1 MYKLIGLFFERFAE
15 SIQCDVNSCQLIKYS
30 ERLRPMLTLTNND
43 ITLQQSASDK
53 TTAIK
58 AIAKQLTV
66 KGLVAEQ
73 YVKGMLN
80 REKQNST
87 FLGNGIAIPHGTTD
101 TRDLVNKT
109 GVVVHHFPEGV
120 NWGDG
125 NVAYVAIGIAAK
137 SDQHLGILKQL
148 TKVLSAD
155 DVEGKL
161 KQAKTKDDIIKLLNG
176 EVQFEADFNPAL
188 IHLNFPAT
196 DMIQMSAVAG
206 GLLKNSGS
214 VESQFVA
221 ELVTKEATH
230 LGNGLWLVSGDQG
243 VKRSA
248 MSILTTSE
256 ACEYKGL
263 PVKAVIAIAACN
275 DSHRTLLNT
284 ISQLVF
290 EQQQT
295 KIFTSTAA
303 ELVALF
309 SGSVQQVSVDGDNVA
324 TFKIQNAHG
333 LHARPSAMLVAT
345 VKKYKSAI
353 KVSNIDGE
361 NKFVDAK
368 SLMKVIGL
376 GVKHGNSLQF
386 TAEGPDAKEA
396 LVGIGEAIASGLS
409 EG

>member
-1 MYKLIGLFFERFAE
+1 
-15 SIQCDVNSCQLIKYS
+15 
-30 ERLRPMLTLTNND
+30 MLTLTNND
-43 ITLQQSASDK
+43 ITLQQSATDK

-58 AIAKQLTV
+58 AIAKQLTDN
-66 KGLVAEQ
+66 GLVAKQ
-73 YVKGMLN
+73 YVTGMLN

-109 GVVVHHFPEGV
+109 CVVVHHFPEGV

-125 NVAYVAIGIAAK
+125 NVAYIAIGIAAK
-137 SDQHLGILKQL
+137 SDEHLGILKQL

-155 DVEGKL
+155 DVEHKL
-161 KQAKTKDDIIKLLNG
+161 KQAQTKEDIIKLLNG
-176 EVQFEADFNPAL
+176 DVQFDADFSPAL
-188 IHLNFPAT
+188 IQLNFPAT

-214 VESQFVA
+214 VENQFVA

-230 LGNGLWLVSGDQG
+230 LGSGLWLISGDKG
-243 VKRSA
+243 AKRSA

-256 ACEYKGL
+256 ACVFNGL
-263 PVKAVIAIAACN
+263 PVKGLIAIAACN
-275 DSHRTLLNT
+275 STHSSLLNT

-290 EQQQT
+290 DQQQT
-295 KIFTSTAA
+295 KILTATVP
-303 ELVALF
+303 ELVDLF
-309 SGSVQQVSVDGDNVA
+309 AASTSPIVVDSDNVA
-324 TFKIQNAHG
+324 TFKIHNTHG

-345 VKKYKSAI
+345 VKQYKSTI
-353 KVSNIDGE
+353 KVANVDAD

-376 GVKHGNSLQF
+376 GVKHGHSLQF
-386 TAEGPDAKEA
+386 SADGPDAQQA
-396 LVGIGEAIASGLS
+396 LAAIGEAIASGLS